1 MTPSRRF
8 LTLAALVATALP
20 PAPAVA
26 IAGGRRSPELRFAAA
41 YDAAE
46 AAEDDAAERRFR
58 GLGNL
63 LDGLIV
69 ARLDASRSVAR
80 AAEILPALRGYVA
93 ALRDPRKASDPFLR
107 DPWEGLPSYRLVP
120 WSSAGAERAI
130 GLFEFAGHPGTGD
143 NGRGHLAVY
152 TRTVAGWKTTGAF
165 DSFFRLAAACLERA
179 GVCAEL
185 VTVETFL
192 GADRYEGTLR
202 SWSLEGGRLRA
213 GRVWQKLIYYD
224 LARRGDGMAISYD
237 VLLPHL
243 LGTIAEPRIRY
254 ELTLAAGADGVAA
267 TRRSLNPWVEA
278 IDRDYLAS
286 PLRKA
291 APVGAKDPCC
301 DPCAALP
308 IMRSAQGDLAAGAG
322 QATIDDGGM
331 SWCVE
336 ARRTRRGAWR
346 IAKTTRGPCA
356 ETER

>member
-1 MTPSRRF
+1 VSPTRRV
-8 LTLAALVATALP
+8 LALAALVAAALP

-26 IAGGRRSPELRFAAA
+26 IAGGRRSPALRFAAA

-46 AAEDDAAERRFR
+46 AAED
-58 GLGNL
+58 
-63 LDGLIV
+63 
-69 ARLDASRSVAR
+69 
-80 AAEILPALRGYVA
+80 
-93 ALRDPRKASDPFLR
+93 
-107 DPWEGLPSYRLVP
+107 
-120 WSSAGAERAI
+120 
-130 GLFEFAGHPGTGD
+130 
-143 NGRGHLAVY
+143 
-152 TRTVAGWKTTGAF
+152 
-165 DSFFRLAAACLERA
+165 AAA
-179 GVCAEL
+179 
-185 VTVETFL
+185 
-192 GADRYEGTLR
+192 D
-202 SWSLEGGRLRA
+202 
-213 GRVWQKLIYYD
+213 
-224 LARRGDGMAISYD
+224 
-237 VLLPHL
+237 LLPHL

-322 QATIDDGGM
+322 QATIDDGGV

-346 IAKTTRGPCA
+346 IAKVTRGPCA
-356 ETER
+356 GTER